1 MKYLIERRL
10 KRTSSQLSSAKE
22 DLRVTVE
29 HIAHFA
35 EIEDDTRLRS
45 IVSDSPLE
53 AHEYAEARG
62 DLAGLVRRRDE
73 LLAEISRLERL
84 QDELLDQWNG

>member
-1 MKYLIERRL
+1 MRYLIERKL
-10 KRTSSQLSSAKE
+10 KRVSTQLASARE
-22 DLRVTVE
+22 DLRVTAE
-29 HIAHFA
+29 HIVHFA

-62 DLAGLVRRRDE
+62 DLAGLIRRRDE
-73 LLAEISRLERL
+73 LVAEIARLERR
-84 QDELLDQWNG
+84 QDELLDEWNA

>member
-1 MKYLIERRL
+1 MRYLTERKL
-10 KRTSSQLSSAKE
+10 KRVSTQLASARE
-22 DLRVTVE
+22 DLRVTSE
-29 HIAHFA
+29 HIVHFA

-62 DLAGLVRRRDE
+62 DLAGLMRRRDE
-73 LLAEISRLERL
+73 LVAEIARLERR
-84 QDELLDQWNG
+84 QDELLDEWNA

>member
-1 MKYLIERRL
+1 MRYLIERKL
-10 KRTSSQLSSAKE
+10 KRVSTQLASARE

-29 HIAHFA
+29 HIVHFA

-62 DLAGLVRRRDE
+62 DLAGLIRRRDE
-73 LLAEISRLERL
+73 LVAEIARLERR
-84 QDELLDQWNG
+84 QDELLDEWNA